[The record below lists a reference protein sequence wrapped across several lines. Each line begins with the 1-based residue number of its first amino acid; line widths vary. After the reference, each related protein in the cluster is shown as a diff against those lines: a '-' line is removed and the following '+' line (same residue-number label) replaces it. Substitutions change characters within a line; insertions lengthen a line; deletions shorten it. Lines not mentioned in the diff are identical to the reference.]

1 MKREIITVHAKKS
14 GITEFTGLVV
24 SVREIR
30 SAECDVVIGYPGLP
44 NVSKK
49 MSNGDAVLFE
59 TPLEGTVEARLIE
72 HDYPKGTTQFLV
84 SQVSARIGLLGG
96 TSNADPNNAPFSQA
110 ELARISA
117 SIESAKKD
125 IRRTIR
131 AQPEQL
137 DLIERKLDEI
147 QGASERMGRRDWINY
162 VAGSLT
168 SVCISAAFAPDIT
181 KAVFGSVNAAFVWLF
196 TNGLLLLL

>member
-1 MKREIITVHAKKS
+1 MKREILTVKNKQS
-14 GITEFTGLVV
+14 GISEFTSLVV
-24 SVREIR
+24 SVREVR
-30 SAECDVVIGYPGLP
+30 SAECDVVIGFPGLP

-49 MSNGDAVLFE
+49 MQNGDAVLFE
-59 TPLEGTVEARLIE
+59 TPLEGTVEARMIA
-72 HDYPKGTTQFLV
+72 HDYINGVTQFIV

-96 TSNADPNNAPFSQA
+96 TSNEDPNNAPFSEA
-110 ELARISA
+110 ELTRIAA

-125 IRRTIR
+125 IRRRIK

-137 DLIERKLDEI
+137 ELIERKLTEI

-168 SVCISAAFAPDIT
+168 SVCISAAFAPEIT

-196 TNGLLLLL
+196 SNGLLLLL